1 MSKGAAIDLG
11 LNEAYNDLFSTQE
24 ERDNAQRSYVTDLT
38 AAEISDFPNHP
49 FKVRMDAAMQEMAE
63 SVKQYGVLVPALVR
77 PKPEGGYEMV
87 AGHRRKTA
95 ADLAGLAEIPC
106 IVRQL
111 TDDEATIIMVDSNLQ
126 REQILPSEK
135 AFAYKMKL
143 DAMKRQAGRPRK
155 DNSAPVG
162 PNLIG
167 TRSNLELAAESPDSK
182 TQIQRYIRL
191 THLIPEILELA
202 DNSVLKDPDMLQIAL
217 RPAVELSYL
226 RKEEQADLFAI
237 MDEMDCTPSHAQ
249 AIKMRR
255 MSEAKTGDERLSMDA
270 MAVIMEEEKGNQK
283 EQFKIP
289 KEKISR
295 FFAPGTPTQKIEDTI
310 VKALE
315 LYRKRQRSLE
325 R

>member
-1 MSKGAAIDLG
+1 MARNSA
-11 LNEAYNDLFSTQE
+11 LNFNLPSADDLFSTEE
-24 ERDNAQRSYVTDLT
+24 ERAEARLEKVVNLSP
-38 AAEISDFPNHP
+38 AEISDFPNHP

-63 SVKQYGVLVPALVR
+63 SVKQYGVLVPTLVR

>member
-1 MSKGAAIDLG
+1 MAKSNG
-11 LNEAYNDLFSTQE
+11 LNFNLPSVDDLFSTEE
-24 ERDNAQRSYVTDLT
+24 ERAEARLEKVVNLSPS
-38 AAEISDFPNHP
+38 EISDFPNHP
-49 FKVRMDAAMQEMAE
+49 FKVRMDAAMQEMTE

-295 FFAPGTPTQKIEDTI
+295 FFAPGTPTQEIEDTI

>member
-1 MSKGAAIDLG
+1 MAKSNG
-11 LNEAYNDLFSTQE
+11 LNFNLPSVDDLFSTEE
-24 ERDNAQRSYVTDLT
+24 ERAEARLEKVVNLSPS
-38 AAEISDFPNHP
+38 EISDFPNHP
-49 FKVRMDAAMQEMAE
+49 FKVRMDAAMQEMTE

-95 ADLAGLAEIPC
+95 ADLAGLAKIPC

>member
-1 MSKGAAIDLG
+1 MAKSNG
-11 LNEAYNDLFSTQE
+11 LNFNLPSVDDLFSTEE
-24 ERDNAQRSYVTDLT
+24 ERAEARLEKVVNLSPS
-38 AAEISDFPNHP
+38 EISDFPNHP
-49 FKVRMDAAMQEMAE
+49 FKVRMDAAMQEMTE

>member
-1 MSKGAAIDLG
+1 MAKSNG
-11 LNEAYNDLFSTQE
+11 LNFNLPSVDDLFSTEE
-24 ERDNAQRSYVTDLT
+24 ERAEARLEKVVNLSPS
-38 AAEISDFPNHP
+38 EISDFPNHP
-49 FKVRMDAAMQEMAE
+49 FKVRMDAAMQEMTE

-283 EQFKIP
+283 EQF
-289 KEKISR
+289 
-295 FFAPGTPTQKIEDTI
+295 
-310 VKALE
+310 
-315 LYRKRQRSLE
+315 
-325 R
+325 